1 VAGLYSGNP
10 ACLYGS
16 TARKGINEW
25 RKTTARKLISYKSTR
40 FCRAASHCRPSKYYF
55 WRYAMFKIF
64 RKNCCGLDIH
74 KTWIYACIGI
84 TDANGRTEYKQARF
98 SSFSKGLRE
107 LADWLAKHGCTE
119 VCMESSGRYWIPVFN
134 ILEKT
139 CFVTLSHPK
148 YTKPQKGNKTDRKDA
163 KWICDLFMCDMI
175 NPSFIPPPDIRHLRD
190 LVRYYR
196 KLTNMLTGEKNR
208 AQNCLT
214 VSNLK
219 LDDVFS
225 DVFGKSAMSITNY
238 ILDNPGKQFDVTPFV
253 DKHCKHPI
261 EEIQAAVDGSI
272 SPEQAAKLREILVHI
287 DEIITH
293 KLNIED
299 EIFRLAEPYQPLLE
313 LIHTVPGFS
322 ANSLTAIAVLSEI
335 GADMSVF
342 PTAKNLSSWAGCC
355 PRNDKSGYKC
365 KSTRISRAGVY
376 LKPLLVQVANA
387 IVKSDKNPE
396 FKERYRRLK
405 ARRGHK
411 KAIIAI
417 CRMLLTA
424 IWNILSKLEPYS
436 ADGYFI
442 DRTMNESKVITK
454 AQALNLLRLRGYIIK
469 DDISSTTTQ

>member
-1 VAGLYSGNP
+1 VAATPHVYMVSV
-10 ACLYGS
+10 
-16 TARKGINEW
+16 ARKGINEW
-25 RKTTARKLISYKSTR
+25 RKQQPVNLSLTNRLDFAG
-40 FCRAASHCRPSKYYF
+40 RPVPADSPNTF

-64 RKNCCGLDIH
+64 RKLCCGLDVH

-84 TDANGRTEYKQARF
+84 TDTNGRTEYKQARF
-98 SSFSKGLRE
+98 SSFSKGLGE
-107 LADWLAKHGCTE
+107 LATWLAKYGCKE
-119 VCMESSGRYWIPVFN
+119 VCMESSGKYWIPVFN

-139 CFVTLSHPK
+139 CLVTLSHPK
-148 YTKPQKGNKTDRKDA
+148 YTKPQRGNKTDRKDA

-175 NPSFIPPPDIRHLRD
+175 KPSFIPPPDIRHLRD
-190 LVRYYR
+190 LVRYR
-196 KLTNMLTGEKNR
+196 FKLTNCLTGEKNR

-225 DVFGKSAMSITNY
+225 DVFGKSATSIMNH
-238 ILDNPGKQFDVTPFV
+238 ILEHPGEPFDVTPFV
-253 DKHCKHPI
+253 DRRCKHPI
-261 EEIQAAVDGSI
+261 EEIQAAIDGSV
-272 SPEQAAKLREILVHI
+272 SQEQATKLREILRHI
-287 DEIITH
+287 DEIKVH
-293 KLNIED
+293 KQNIEA
-299 EIFRLAEPYQPLLE
+299 EILRLVTPYNSLLE

-322 ANSLTAIAVLSEI
+322 ADPMTAIAVLSEI

-355 PRNDKSGYKC
+355 PRNDQSGGKR
-365 KSTRISRAGVY
+365 KSTRISRAGTY

-387 IVKSDKNPE
+387 VVKSDKHPE
-396 FKERYRRLK
+396 CKERYRRLK

-436 ADGYFI
+436 AKGYLA
-442 DRTMNESKVITK
+442 DQPTNQSMVITK
-454 AQALNLLRLRGYIIK
+454 TQGLQLLRLRGYTIK
-469 DDISSTTTQ
+469 DDTPSVITG